1 MIVVSSTLCRKHEAV
16 ATVWT
21 SLSVTPS
28 MPRRASIR
36 EQAQVKPSSSE
47 WAVINVHLSKN
58 HIEYPRYLAVSAIM
72 CNFANKF
79 ARNI

>member
-1 MIVVSSTLCRKHEAV
+1 
-16 ATVWT
+16 
-21 SLSVTPS
+21 